1 MQESYCR
8 KRTKKSLKRIVWAL
22 VGFIIALTCGVT
34 FMVRFRSDKTYWEM
48 TDYVSLIVAALL
60 AAAGFLFGLFEF
72 CTGLR
77 DVLFPAKSR
86 LANSIRAQLPGPD
99 TGMGVEEL
107 FAIVDRDLSEHGI
120 WFNGDKA
127 AVGQEWVLGEDAVYI
142 PRIRVA
148 CGRDDIVTH
157 GTGSR
162 IQSSRV
168 IAFYLLD
175 DRKKAHSTAFHSPDE
190 LRAFLDCLKLRAPD
204 IFFCSYQEYLSCRG
218 SSDIEWEKTLREFQ
232 HRKNER
238 EFRIMEEERAAYN
251 KMQTAQTA
259 YPNSTAFSNA
269 AKFSDTAYSDAM
281 ASSNAAAYSSTTA
294 YSDAAAVSGNA
305 ASSWILPEPEE
316 ESAQQSMP
324 PCLILI
330 AASGARQYHEMF
342 TREDVEVAA
351 EGLIDGSYRN
361 VELHTRPFC
370 WMVIEGVN
378 GQDGWFRIGATRPDT
393 DKLRYFSAEGTQNQA
408 AMWLTEFYDGCL
420 DMNNPQWKDDTK
432 QMEKKVRKE
441 VRRTGRN

>member
-1 MQESYCR
+1 MMQESYCR
-8 KRTKKSLKRIVWAL
+8 KRTKKSLKRIAWAL
-22 VGFIIALTCGVT
+22 VGFMIALTCGVT
-34 FMVRFRSDKTYWEM
+34 FMVRFRSDKTYWVT
-48 TDYVSLIVAALL
+48 TDYVSLIVAAFL
-60 AAAGFLFGLFEF
+60 AAAGFFFGLYEF

-77 DVLFPAKSR
+77 DVFFPAKSS
-86 LANSIRAQLPGPD
+86 LAKSIRAQLPRPD
-99 TGMGVEEL
+99 TGMDVEEL
-107 FAIVDRDLSEHGI
+107 FAIVDRDLYEHGI
-120 WFNGDKA
+120 WFNGEKA

-162 IQSSRV
+162 VQSSRV

-204 IFFCSYQEYLSCRG
+204 VYVCSYQEYLSCRG

-238 EFRIMEEERAAYN
+238 EFGIMEKERAAYN
-251 KMQTAQTA
+251 KMQALQTA
-259 YPNSTAFSNA
+259 DSN
-269 AKFSDTAYSDAM
+269 
-281 ASSNAAAYSSTTA
+281 TTA
-294 YSDAAAVSGNA
+294 YSDAAAVSRDA

-316 ESAQQSMP
+316 ESEQQSMP

-330 AASGARQYHEMF
+330 AASGARQYHETF

-351 EGLIDGSYRN
+351 EGLLDGSYRN
-361 VELHTRPFC
+361 VELHTKTFC

-378 GQDGWFRIGATRPDT
+378 GQDGWFRIGATRPDA
-393 DKLRYFSAEGTQNQA
+393 DKLRYFSAEGTKSQA
-408 AMWLTEFYDGCL
+408 ATWLTEYYDGRL
-420 DMNNPQWKDDTK
+420 NTDNPQWKDDTK
-432 QMEKKVRKE
+432 QMEKKVWKE
-441 VRRTGRN
+441 VRRTGKK